1 MESTSPYS
9 RQEILRW
16 IGISALLGLIVPA
29 FYSFQS
35 YWSLQGLSR
44 IWDDMLYSFMMSLG
58 ISLSVGLNEHLL
70 DRRFSWLDH
79 PGKRLILEIIGI
91 SLFGFSASFLMNVL
105 FFTFFG
111 MIDYN
116 NFPWET
122 MLNNALIPL
131 YVGYV
136 VSAIFISRGFLSRA
150 KAEAV
155 RAEKLQTEKY
165 RSEVR
170 VLRDQ
175 LNPHFLF
182 NSLNILT
189 NMVYEDADRSA
200 AYIRQLSR
208 FYRYVL
214 EVQDED
220 TVELEREL
228 QFIRDYIHLQQER
241 FGEDALQYSE
251 KLFPN
256 PDFQIPPLALQLL
269 LENALKHNRC
279 SSTEP
284 LKIEIIQEGKSLM
297 IRNNIQK
304 RSAQSE
310 HLGIGLSNLKRRYE
324 LLKADLPQ
332 IGSDEVHFTVKI
344 PLILQA

>member
-16 IGISALLGLIVPA
+16 IGISALLGIILPV
-29 FYSFQS
+29 FYSFES
-35 YWSLQGLSR
+35 YWTLQGLSK

-70 DRRFSWLDH
+70 DRRFPWLEH
-79 PGKRLILEIIGI
+79 PGKRLILEILGI

-105 FFTFFG
+105 FFTLFG

-136 VSAIFISRGFLSRA
+136 ISAIFISRGFLGRA

-228 QFIRDYIHLQQER
+228 QFIRDYIQLQQER
-241 FGEDALQYSE
+241 FGGDALQYSE

-279 SSTEP
+279 SSAEP
-284 LKIEIIQEGKSLM
+284 LKIEIIQEGNSLI

-304 RSAQSE
+304 RSVQSE
-310 HLGIGLSNLKRRYE
+310 HLGIGLSNLIRRYE

-332 IGSDEVHFTVKI
+332 INSDEAHFTVKI
-344 PLILQA
+344 PLLLKA